1 MLWLIPLWL
10 PSSPWRL
17 ANLMAKVYE
26 YKHIVGFEETNLV
39 GNVYYANFI
48 LWQGRTREMFL
59 YEHAP
64 DVIEQ
69 ISTGLALVTV
79 NVSCQ
84 YLSELFAFDEVII
97 AMQLKEMVQNR
108 ITMGFEY
115 WRTTQTDKT
124 LVAIGEQQAAC
135 MRREDGKNVPT
146 SIPRSLQQA
155 LETYRIS

>member
-1 MLWLIPLWL
+1 
-10 PSSPWRL
+10 
-17 ANLMAKVYE
+17 MAKAYE

-39 GNVYYANFI
+39 GNVYYANYI
-48 LWQGRTREMFL
+48 LWQGRAREMFL

-69 ISTGLALVTV
+69 ISSGLALVTV

-84 YLSELFAFDEVII
+84 YISELFAFDHVII
-97 AMQLKEMVQNR
+97 AMQLKAMVQNR

-115 WRTTQTDKT
+115 WRSTASDKT
-124 LVAIGEQQAAC
+124 LVAVGEQQTAC

-146 SIPRSLQQA
+146 AIPPSLQQA
-155 LETYRIS
+155 LETYRLY

>member
-1 MLWLIPLWL
+1 
-10 PSSPWRL
+10 
-17 ANLMAKVYE
+17 MAKAYE

-39 GNVYYANFI
+39 GNVYYANYI

-69 ISTGLALVTV
+69 ISSGLALVTV

-84 YLSELFAFDEVII
+84 YLSELFAFDQVII
-97 AMQLKEMVQNR
+97 AMQLKAMAQNR
-108 ITMGFEY
+108 ITMTFEY
-115 WRTTQTDKT
+115 WLSTERDKT

-135 MRREDGKNVPT
+135 MRREGGKNVPT
-146 SIPRSLQQA
+146 AIPPSLQQA
-155 LETYRIS
+155 LESYRIT

>member
-1 MLWLIPLWL
+1 
-10 PSSPWRL
+10 
-17 ANLMAKVYE
+17 
-26 YKHIVGFEETNLV
+26 
-39 GNVYYANFI
+39 
-48 LWQGRTREMFL
+48 MFL

-69 ISTGLALVTV
+69 ISVGLALVTV

-84 YLSELFAFDEVII
+84 YLSELFAFDQVII

-115 WRTTQTDKT
+115 WRSTASDKT
-124 LVAIGEQQAAC
+124 LVAIGEQQTAC

-146 SIPRSLQQA
+146 AIPLSLQQA
-155 LETYRIS
+155 LETYRLS